1 MEKVRAGNRKKQPR
15 MTRLGR
21 EVAGALQEVL
31 DDVTGRKPLKG
42 YLVQVPERI
51 DVAQIRRK
59 LRLSQRQ
66 FAERFGFDVRAVQDW
81 EQGRRQPERSARV
94 LLKIIDREPKA
105 VDRALAA

>member
-1 MEKVRAGNRKKQPR
+1 MEKIRAGDRQKQPR

-21 EVAGALQEVL
+21 DVAKALQEVL
-31 DDVTGRKPLKG
+31 DDLTGRKPLKG
-42 YLVQVPERI
+42 YIVNVPDRVN
-51 DVAQIRRK
+51 VARIRRRLK
-59 LRLSQRQ
+59 LSQRQ
-66 FAERFGFDVRAVQDW
+66 FAQRFGFDIRAVQDW